1 MPTITVTAPDSAMAM
16 DEVIRQLGSD
26 AYILSTSQF
35 DGLVQIKAT
44 IDPMTP
50 IPRRSNA
57 VQTVFEEEFEKQFEP
72 SKRLQTPIVE
82 TDLQTYQTEQP
93 KLFSVE
99 GGLKNS
105 QNKGLA
111 PNDEKM
117 PALILKSAVHR
128 VEPSLN
134 LSSTVQLEEVDSNSI
149 ETRLARIESMLDL
162 VQKTAP
168 VVKGLVPTI
177 DDFKYQNMVDLGF
190 EGVHVDAAILNC
202 TKNGHPVVQSNLIR
216 HLADQVVSSELQKT
230 INADVI
236 VIMGPSGAGKT
247 TLAAKFAT
255 LLGDMIGDR
264 QIELVSLDGVAS
276 PQNGLLN
283 HYCQQLSLPMN
294 NWPVDQENMWTPIG
308 KDKLHIIDVA
318 CTTENAIQIWPQ
330 LQEHFQNQRVH
341 IVVALP
347 SGLTPKRIEN
357 ELVKTDDLIVEVVM
371 TKLDECECSVPEIS
385 QLLTSSAKVGWF
397 AGTCDLEGNLVKA
410 STAIMEQYLQGYF
423 ADVPKEEGA
432 IKLDYGS

>member
-26 AYILSTSQF
+26 AYILSTSQS

-50 IPRRSNA
+50 IPRRPNA
-57 VQTVFEEEFEKQFEP
+57 IQTVFEEAFEKQFVP
-72 SKRLQTPIVE
+72 SKPLKEPTLEPEIQAH
-82 TDLQTYQTEQP
+82 QTEQP
-93 KLFSVE
+93 KLFEVV
-99 GGLKNS
+99 GGLKTS
-105 QNKGLA
+105 RDKGLA
-111 PNDEKM
+111 PNVKKM
-117 PALILKSAVHR
+117 PPLTIKSAVHH

-134 LSSTVQLEEVDSNSI
+134 SSSIAQLKEGDGNSI
-149 ETRLARIESMLDL
+149 EARLARIESVLDL
-162 VQKTAP
+162 VQKIEPAAE
-168 VVKGLVPTI
+168 GLVPKI
-177 DDFKYQNMVDLGF
+177 DDLKCREMVDLGF
-190 EGVHVDAAILNC
+190 AEEHVEAAILNC
-202 TKNGHPVVQSNLIR
+202 TKNGRPVVQANLIQ
-216 HLADQVVSSELQKT
+216 HLADQVVSTDLQKT

-255 LLGDMIGDR
+255 LLRDMIGDR
-264 QIELVSLDGVAS
+264 LIELVSLNGVAS
-276 PQNGLLN
+276 PQSGLLN

-308 KDKLHIIDVA
+308 KGKLHIIDVA
-318 CTTENAIQIWPQ
+318 CTTEYAIQIWPQ

-347 SGLTPKRIEN
+347 SGLTPKRLEN

-371 TKLDECECSVPEIS
+371 TKQDECECSVPEIS
-385 QLLTSSAKVGWF
+385 QLLTSSAKLGWF
-397 AGTCDLEGNLVKA
+397 AGTCNLEGNLVKA
-410 STAIMEQYLQGYF
+410 STAIIENFLQRYSTG
-423 ADVPKEEGA
+423 VSKEEGQ
-432 IKLDYGS
+432 